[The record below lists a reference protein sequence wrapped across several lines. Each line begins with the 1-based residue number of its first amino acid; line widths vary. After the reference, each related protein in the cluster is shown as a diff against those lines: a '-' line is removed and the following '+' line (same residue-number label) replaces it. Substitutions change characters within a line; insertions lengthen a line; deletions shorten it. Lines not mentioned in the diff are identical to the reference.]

1 MKLNDFRRILRENVR
16 LPEPRDAGFVERAK
30 ELVPAP
36 APVFRRR
43 RRFPS
48 RFAAMAGSF
57 VLVLTAFV
65 FLVLGTTPATVVT
78 LDINPSVRMELN
90 RFGYVIGVEGT
101 NLEGFVVVNDL
112 DRNWGSL
119 PRVLSGIFDSAAER
133 GYLAEESADIL
144 VGISGATYESEQT
157 LQTEILSLLPPE
169 TTETLFLNLH
179 TDADSDLR
187 DGLLVVTETN
197 FWSAFGFS
205 VQQAGT
211 SVTTTSAVYDPSDFY
226 STPTPEW
233 STDAEGKYYIIIPDN
248 EAAADYTVG
257 GVVPNGKTVYA
268 GLTVAEFSA
277 LAESLGVSETK
288 LNLAIL
294 VFEGYPS
301 YILPSDLA
309 YLCTLSVGDLLDL
322 YDALS

>member
-16 LPEPRDAGFVERAK
+16 LPEPGDAGFVERAK

-36 APVFRRR
+36 GPVFRRR
-43 RRFPS
+43 RRVPT

-57 VLVLTAFV
+57 ALVLAAFV
-65 FLVLGTTPATVVT
+65 FLVLGATPSTVVT

-90 RFGYVIGVEGT
+90 RFGYVIQVEGT
-101 NLEGFVVVNDL
+101 NPEGLLVVDDL

-119 PRVLSGIFDSAAER
+119 PRILSGILDSASGR
-133 GYLAEESADIL
+133 GYLADDSADIL
-144 VGISGATYESEQT
+144 FGISGASYESEQS
-157 LQTEILSLLPPE
+157 LQTEILSLLPAE

-187 DGLLVVTETN
+187 DGLLVVTEAN
-197 FWSAFGFS
+197 LWSVFGIS
-205 VQQAGT
+205 VQEAT
-211 SVTTTSAVYDPSDFY
+211 SVTTTSTVYAPSDFY
-226 STPTPEW
+226 FDQMPEW
-233 STDAEGKYYIIIPDN
+233 SAEIDGKYYVLIPDN

-268 GLTVAEFSA
+268 DLTEAEFSA
-277 LAESLGVSETK
+277 LADSLGVSETK

-294 VFEGYPS
+294 VFQGYPS

-309 YLCTLSVGDLLDL
+309 YLCTLSVGDLLNL
-322 YDALS
+322 YDALP